1 MRAVVVVTSSEAKKL
16 IARGIVRASIFKT
29 ALEKGTLAIH
39 PSSTT
44 TFIFNELTGKQPE
57 GCWVS
62 GVIVPYGT
70 CLSFESVRNITSR
83 PAGYSHDSYLNTW
96 VFRKGTLQAKIP
108 LGDLLKSMGP
118 KDVYIKA
125 PNLMDCHG
133 QVGVLVQNANAG
145 TIGRVIKA
153 QLKNGFSI
161 VAPVTS
167 EKMIRGTLINAGRAA
182 GVTRIS
188 AGMGL
193 PVSVIPLKRA
203 ISFTEIEA
211 FKFLAG
217 VKAVQIAGG
226 GLAGA
231 EGAGTFA
238 LQGEAR
244 QISQALRAVEEV
256 KGARLPKLN
265 LPDCGIC
272 PKSGC
277 LLQGKKPPWRME

>member
-1 MRAVVVVTSSEAKKL
+1 M
-16 IARGIVRASIFKT
+16 
-29 ALEKGTLAIH
+29 
-39 PSSTT
+39 
-44 TFIFNELTGKQPE
+44 
-57 GCWVS
+57 S
-62 GVIVPYGT
+62 GVIVPYGA
-70 CLSFESVRNITSR
+70 CLSLESVRNIASR
-83 PAGYSHDSYLNTW
+83 PADFSHDSYLNTW
-96 VFRKGTLQAKIP
+96 VFQKGKLQARIP

-125 PNLMDCHG
+125 SNLMDCHG

-167 EKMIRGTLINAGRAA
+167 EKIIRGTLINASRAA

-211 FKFLAG
+211 FEVLAG

-238 LQGEAR
+238 LKGEAK
-244 QISQALRAVEEV
+244 QIDQALRAVEEV
-256 KGARLPKLN
+256 KGASLPKLN
-265 LPDCGIC
+265 LPDCGTC

-277 LLQGKKPPWRME
+277 LLQGKKPSWRME